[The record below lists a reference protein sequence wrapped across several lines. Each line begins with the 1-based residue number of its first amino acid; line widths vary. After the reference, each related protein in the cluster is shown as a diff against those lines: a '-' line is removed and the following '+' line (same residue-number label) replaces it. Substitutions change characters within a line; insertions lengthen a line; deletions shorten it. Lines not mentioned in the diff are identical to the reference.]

1 MNPSASRPRWRK
13 SENLAV
19 VESEGQPGGGRFAIL
34 DLDGSQ
40 PVVLTDSAAGIWRA
54 LDEPGTAAEV
64 AERVAADYGMPAAEI
79 VDQVGT
85 FLHALRAQGL
95 VRAD

>member
-1 MNPSASRPRWRK
+1 MNPPASSPVWRK

-19 VESEGQPGGGRFAIL
+19 VESDNGGRFAVL
-34 DLDGSQ
+34 DLGGSQ

-64 AERVAADYGMPAAEI
+64 AARVAEDYGMPAADI
-79 VDQVGT
+79 ADQVGG
-85 FLHALRAQGL
+85 FLESLRAQGL
-95 VRAD
+95 ARAD